1 MSNIGRR
8 GLMVGGGVS
17 FLAGAS
23 QLPALAQSGIVAS
36 DFFKGRAMRVLIG
49 TTPGAGYDLIARLVA
64 QHLPKHLP
72 GAPQISAEN
81 MPGAGSLTMMN
92 YLYTRAPQDGTM
104 FGLPLNG
111 VILEPSLQLM
121 SRGGGTVAFDLAK
134 MNWLGSPSQEP
145 QLLWVLTTASSAA
158 SHKETRGLRVGASSV
173 SADNFVISSLANK
186 LLGTELKIVAGYSG
200 TNETFL
206 AADRGEVDGG
216 CTSFSA
222 IAVGRPA
229 WINEKKIRI
238 LIQFGSERLKE
249 LPDVPTGIELAT
261 NDMAKQMLSL
271 MSQKFTIAYPFVA
284 PPGVPP
290 ERVAL
295 LQGAFDALF
304 KDPEFEKDM
313 GKAGL
318 ILRPSSGPDVA
329 RKIAIIGSAPD
340 NVVSE
345 LKRQLSI

>member
-1 MSNIGRR
+1 MTRIRR
-8 GLMVGGGVS
+8 RDLVLGSSAALGTVAAGLTARAQNS
-17 FLAGAS
+17 AS
-23 QLPALAQSGIVAS
+23 AA
-36 DFFKGRAMRVLIG
+36 DFFKGKTMRVLIG

-64 QHLPKHLP
+64 IHLPKHIP
-72 GAPQISAEN
+72 GNPQMNAEN

-92 YLYTRAPQDGTM
+92 YLYTRAPQDGTV

-145 QLLWVLTTASSAA
+145 QLLWVLTTSSSAT
-158 SHKETRGLRVGASSV
+158 SYQDTKGLRVGASSV
-173 SADNFVISSLANK
+173 SADNFVISTLANK
-186 LLGTELKIVAGYSG
+186 LLGTDLKIVGGYAG

-222 IAVGRPA
+222 IVVGRPA
-229 WINEKKIRI
+229 WVNEKKIRV

-249 LPDVPTGIELAT
+249 LPDVPTGIELAP
-261 NDMAKQMLSL
+261 NDLAKQMLSL

-284 PPGVPP
+284 PPGIPP
-290 ERVAL
+290 ERAAV
-295 LQGAFDALF
+295 LQQAFDALF
-304 KDPEFEKDM
+304 KDPDFEKDM

-318 ILRPSSGPDVA
+318 TLRPTSGPEVA

-340 NVVSE
+340 TVVSE